1 LGEALYRV
9 PAKNGT
15 RPPLKDFPPT
25 KNLPFRSS
33 FELLC
38 RTFLLSLSSG
48 GAYSPSGVAS
58 ANTSNAGTPSARPL
72 GQSVRAW
79 LTATADALVS
89 VIFPAGC
96 RICKGLLTDSRRVPI
111 CERCLSFFERVPAI
125 ACEICGRPL
134 PGLGKKEE
142 TPRICPACQDK
153 TYAFDRA
160 RSFAIYQGAL
170 VQAIL
175 LLKFEQ
181 IEPLGAWF
189 AQRLAEL
196 ARNEGDKL
204 AADVVVP
211 VPLHRER
218 ERERGYNQAA
228 LISKPLAKRLRLPHR
243 AVLLMRTRARP
254 DKRILSL
261 EERWESVRGA
271 FATRPGSQV
280 DNLRVLLVDDV
291 LTTGA
296 TLDACARVLHEAGAK
311 SVIGLTVARAIR
323 NPLPGSA

>member
-1 LGEALYRV
+1 
-9 PAKNGT
+9 
-15 RPPLKDFPPT
+15 
-25 KNLPFRSS
+25 
-33 FELLC
+33 
-38 RTFLLSLSSG
+38 
-48 GAYSPSGVAS
+48 VAS
-58 ANTSNAGTPSARPL
+58 GNSCSGIGATRRGE
-72 GQSVRAW
+72 VRGWSRGGRCW
-79 LTATADALVS
+79 LAEVGDAVVS
-89 VIFPAGC
+89 VFFPAGC
-96 RICKGLLTDSRRVPI
+96 RICERLLTTASRVPI
-111 CERCLSFFERVPAI
+111 CDQCLESFERVPDI
-125 ACEICGRPL
+125 LCEVCGRPL
-134 PGLGKKEE
+134 PGLARNPEQ
-142 TPRICPACQDK
+142 PLVCPACQDK

-160 RSFAIYQGAL
+160 RSFAMYQGAL
-170 VQAIL
+170 VRAIL

-196 ARNEGDKL
+196 VNTDGEKF

-211 VPLHRER
+211 VPLHRDR

-228 LISKPLAKRLRLPHR
+228 LISRPLAKRLRLPHR

-254 DKRILSL
+254 DKQVLSL

-296 TLDACARVLHEAGAK
+296 TLDACARALREAGAK
-311 SVIGLTVARAIR
+311 SVAGLTIARAVR
-323 NPLPGSA
+323 NPLPSPGEW